1 MRGNG
6 DMAEKIIGIDLGTT
20 NSCVAVIEHG
30 RAVVIPNSEGY
41 ATTPSVVAFSKEGEK
56 LVGQLAKRQAV
67 MNPERTI
74 QSIKRHMGS
83 TYRVE
88 MDHRQF
94 SPEQISAHILQKL
107 KKQAQDYLGQRV
119 SKAIITVPAYFD
131 DAQRL
136 ATRDAGLIAG
146 LDVLRIVNEPTAC
159 ALTYG
164 MHKVNSASKVVV
176 FDFGGGTF
184 DVTILDISEGVLHVK
199 ATNGNN
205 QLGGDDFDRLIG
217 DWIQE
222 RLRSQISYDV
232 MKNPVAL
239 QRIKEAA
246 EAAKIELSS
255 RRTTTIQL
263 PFIASGAD
271 DAPINFE
278 AELTV
283 EEFERLTKELVDSA
297 RAPVEQAL
305 IDAKLTVS
313 DINSIILAGGTTRI
327 PAVQRLIHD
336 MFNQEPVRAVNP
348 DEAVAMGAAV
358 QGGILTGELDE
369 ILLLDVIPMSVGIEK
384 PDGKVVN
391 LFKRNTV
398 IPFNKKVVL
407 TNNSDRQTAIRGHI
421 VQGESEDA
429 VNNKSIARFAIPLP
443 DLAPAKS
450 LQFDVTFSI
459 DVDGIFFCD
468 VVDKDGNKAKVELV
482 RTNGLSREE
491 LEQLSQE
498 ALAEAEVERL
508 ALERHQASIQAQK
521 VLVQTEEMLS
531 ANGEEA
537 LQVEK
542 TIVRQAINSLRNAVL
557 ESDTGEINRKMHD
570 LEGLVAQYLQ
580 ASAGTGGVSV

>member
-1 MRGNG
+1 
-6 DMAEKIIGIDLGTT
+6 MAEKIIGIDLGTT
-20 NSCVAVIEHG
+20 NSCVAVIEQG

-41 ATTPSVVAFSKEGEK
+41 NTTPSVVAFSKEGEK

-83 TYRVE
+83 KYRVD
-88 MDHRQF
+88 MDHRNF

-136 ATRDAGLIAG
+136 ATRDAGQIAG
-146 LDVLRIVNEPTAC
+146 LEVVRIVNEPTAC

-164 MHKVNSASKVVV
+164 MHKAGSASKVVV

-199 ATNGNN
+199 STNGNN
-205 QLGGDDFDRLIG
+205 QLGGDDFDRVIG
-217 DWIQE
+217 DWIRGCMKAQ
-222 RLRSQISYDV
+222 LAYDPSD
-232 MKNPVAL
+232 NPVAL
-239 QRIKEAA
+239 QRIKEAS
-246 EAAKIELSS
+246 EAAKIDLSICRS
-255 RRTTTIQL
+255 TKIQL
-263 PFIASGAD
+263 PFIATGAD
-271 DAPINFE
+271 QAPVNFE
-278 AELTV
+278 GELTL
-283 EEFERLTKELVDSA
+283 EEFERLTKDLVGSA
-297 RAPVEQAL
+297 RLPVERAL
-305 IDAKLTVS
+305 DDAKLTVA

-327 PAVQRLIHD
+327 PAVQRLIRD
-336 MFNQEPVRAVNP
+336 MFHQDPVRAVNP
-348 DEAVAMGAAV
+348 DEAVAMGAAI

-369 ILLLDVIPMSVGIEK
+369 ILLLDVIPMSLGIEK
-384 PDGKVVN
+384 PDGKVAN

-398 IPFNKKVVL
+398 IPFNKKVIL
-407 TNNSDRQTAIRGHI
+407 TNNSDRQTAIRGHL
-421 VQGESEDA
+421 VQGESEEA
-429 VNNKSIARFAIPLP
+429 SENKSIARFSIPLP

-450 LQFDVTFSI
+450 LQFEVNFSI

-468 VVDKDGNKAKVELV
+468 VLDKEGKKAKVELV

-491 LEQLSQE
+491 LEMLAQE
-498 ALAEAEVERL
+498 AQSEVDAERKAVERN
-508 ALERHQASIQAQK
+508 QASAQAQK
-521 VLVQTEEMLS
+521 VLTQTEELLS
-531 ANGEEA
+531 ANGDEA

-557 ESDTGEINRKMHD
+557 ESDTADINSKMHD
-570 LEGLVAQYLQ
+570 LEGIVAQYMK
-580 ASAGTGGVSV
+580 TTTDKGVSV